1 MYALN
6 GTIILHVVLYECETW
21 SFTLGEEH
29 TVRFEGGTEQ
39 EAGKNIWPKIDEK
52 QEPWENCIMRS
63 FEICTASI
71 GGLDVWHMSCMR

>member
-1 MYALN
+1 MYVLN

-39 EAGKNIWPKIDEK
+39 EAGENIWPKIEEK
-52 QEPWENCIMRS
+52 LE
-63 FEICTASI
+63 A
-71 GGLDVWHMSCMR
+71 